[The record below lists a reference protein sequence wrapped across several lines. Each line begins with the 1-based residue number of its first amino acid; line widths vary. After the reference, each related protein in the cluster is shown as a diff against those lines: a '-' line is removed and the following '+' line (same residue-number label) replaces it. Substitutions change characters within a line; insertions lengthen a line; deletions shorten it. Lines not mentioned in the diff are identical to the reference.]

1 MFLQAIVAW
10 DKQIYRLYHQ
20 HHPSR
25 PAGRHLTD
33 PLWYLRHGWW
43 RWPLR
48 PVLLKVEIWAVP
60 HLCRKNC
67 NGNCICTPIHPDQL
81 HMYTQVCA
89 LIQDSII
96 FTACTSHVH
105 PFRQLN
111 SYVHPFRQCKLH
123 MYTQHVHFDY
133 SKKGKY
139 PMQKGKYPM
148 QEGKYPMQKGKYPL
162 KKPCRKGLVSDDR
175 KNPGWWKR
183 KS

>member
-1 MFLQAIVAW
+1 MQSGVNVAW
-10 DKQIYRLYHQ
+10 ITLSSLLSDTLTDDFCHNYVFAGHRRVRWIDLCR
-20 HHPSR
+20 PSSREINKSTAISSTPPTSTSRKR
-25 PAGRHLTD
+25 PD
-33 PLWYLRHGWW
+33 PLWYLRHEWW
-43 RWPLR
+43 KWPLR

-111 SYVHPFRQCKLH
+111 FICTPIPPVQTSYVHSACAFWL
-123 MYTQHVHFDY
+123 F
-133 SKKGKY
+133 
-139 PMQKGKYPM
+139 
-148 QEGKYPMQKGKYPL
+148 
-162 KKPCRKGLVSDDR
+162 
-175 KNPGWWKR
+175 
-183 KS
+183 